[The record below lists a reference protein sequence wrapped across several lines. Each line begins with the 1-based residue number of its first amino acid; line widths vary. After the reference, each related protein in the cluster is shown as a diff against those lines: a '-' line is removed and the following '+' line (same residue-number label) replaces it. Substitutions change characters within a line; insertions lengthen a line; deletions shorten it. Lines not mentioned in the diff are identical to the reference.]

1 MVSIPFGVILALQV
15 GVLAQQV
22 GAASF
27 TGAGNTLAVVRQA
40 SPIITA
46 LMLSGV
52 AGSAICSD
60 IGARKIREELD
71 ALEVMGISVT
81 ERLVLPR
88 ALSTVIVAVLLN
100 GIVMFFTIM
109 TTLLISTVA
118 MNLSPG
124 SYLASVGAL
133 ARPSDLLLSLMKA
146 AIFGVICTIVAAHK
160 GLTVTKGPAGVGD
173 AVTDA
178 VVMNFVLLFAAN
190 FVISQVMTAA
200 SGGGDVSQAVPRSRQ
215 SRDLLRPFEQAG
227 EQLLFWA
234 EVIRHIP
241 LDDPAVQ
248 QADRHHPG
256 RAQPRHRR
264 LRDRRRRGRRG
275 HPALDPDRQRGRLRG
290 SQRPVGDR
298 AGAADRL
305 HLGVHQHP

>member
-1 MVSIPFGVILALQV
+1 MNHPTGPLTALPPPVATPMDASMASRLGRVLGAARPLRETAALFQLLARLCSDLVTSVIRRRFPFEELLLQTWYTIRVCTLPALMVSIPFGVILALQV

-22 GAASF
+22 GAVSF

-60 IGARKIREELD
+60 LGARKIREELD

-88 ALSTVIVAVLLN
+88 ALSTVVVAVLLN
-100 GIVMFFTIM
+100 GVVMFFTII

-124 SYLASVGAL
+124 SYLASVGTL
-133 ARPSDLLLSLMKA
+133 ARPSDLLLSLVKA
-146 AIFGVICTIVAAHK
+146 AIFGVICTVVAAHK
-160 GLTVTKGPAGVGD
+160 GMTVTQGPAGVGD

-190 FVISQVMTAA
+190 FAISQLMTAT
-200 SGGGDVSQAVPRSRQ
+200 GGG
-215 SRDLLRPFEQAG
+215 G
-227 EQLLFWA
+227 M
-234 EVIRHIP
+234 
-241 LDDPAVQ
+241 
-248 QADRHHPG
+248 
-256 RAQPRHRR
+256 
-264 LRDRRRRGRRG
+264 
-275 HPALDPDRQRGRLRG
+275 
-290 SQRPVGDR
+290 
-298 AGAADRL
+298 
-305 HLGVHQHP
+305 

>member
-1 MVSIPFGVILALQV
+1 MSAAISVRLGRVLGAARPLQETVGMARLLGRLAGDLVTSVARRRFPFEELLLQTWYTIRVCTLPALMVSIPFGVILALQV

-22 GAASF
+22 GAVAF

-100 GIVMFFTIM
+100 GVVMFFTIM
-109 TTLLISTVA
+109 TTLLVSTVV

-124 SYLASVGAL
+124 SYLASVGTL
-133 ARPSDLLLSLMKA
+133 ARPSDLVLSLTKA
-146 AIFGVICTIVAAHK
+146 AVFGVICTVVAAYK
-160 GLTVTKGPAGVGD
+160 GLHVTRGPAGVGD

-178 VVMNFVLLFAAN
+178 VVVNFVLLFAAN
-190 FVISQVMTAA
+190 FAISQIMTTA
-200 SGGGDVSQAVPRSRQ
+200 SGG
-215 SRDLLRPFEQAG
+215 
-227 EQLLFWA
+227 
-234 EVIRHIP
+234 
-241 LDDPAVQ
+241 
-248 QADRHHPG
+248 
-256 RAQPRHRR
+256 
-264 LRDRRRRGRRG
+264 
-275 HPALDPDRQRGRLRG
+275 AL
-290 SQRPVGDR
+290 
-298 AGAADRL
+298 
-305 HLGVHQHP
+305 